1 LREALAKREEKRPY
15 EYAASPDEEPRF
27 ARGLFLYGPPL
38 NAAALVFTLKWFF
51 GLFFVYSML
60 VPAAL
65 LLFPDSEIALGIAIV
80 VWFACAIL
88 HLGWYATA
96 VRNR

>member
-1 LREALAKREEKRPY
+1 MAKREEKRPY

-65 LLFPDSEIALGIAIV
+65 LLFPDSEIALGIVIV
-80 VWFACAIL
+80 VWFACAIS

-96 VRNR
+96 VRKR